1 MSPEKKQNV
10 IQAVISAIISILT
23 ALLAASC
30 TIAIAGGTPFGSL
43 VA

>member
-30 TIAIAGGTPFGSL
+30 TIAAIGGTPFGSL